1 MKTFESIKQK
11 LVSQKISFEEITFN
25 DEAISARKID
35 NSIDKNYKPGNA
47 IKTLII
53 STKEGHKALIL
64 KGNDRVDGKKL
75 NKIIGKWS
83 VVDSNSL
90 TEKFGFL
97 PGCVCPLDLN
107 LPFLID
113 KKVEGLDIWSMG
125 AGDPK
130 KGFNIKKDVAI
141 SFIKNFHIVSL
152 THMTETNIEERLKLI
167 KEVGEEIIQEEE
179 LKKLLESEE
188 ELIAYDGFEP
198 SGQIHIA
205 QGIVKAINVNKMT
218 KAGVKFKML
227 VADWH
232 AMANNKM
239 GGDLDKIKIVG
250 KYFIEVWKASGMDLS
265 NVQFVWASDMNKDS
279 NYWKL
284 VLQVGKSNALKRF
297 IRTAEM
303 MGREESLDKLTGAH
317 IIYSC
322 MQVADIFMLGA
333 KITQLG
339 MDQRKVNMLAREVGP
354 MLGYW
359 KPVVVSHHM
368 LMGLSKPANLV
379 PTAGVEH
386 SLAESA
392 IQRTIERKMSKS
404 MPDSAIF
411 MTDTTEDIKR
421 KINKAYCL
429 EGDIKEN
436 PILEYYKYIVFESL
450 ERLGINEVKIERPE
464 KFGGNISFKSY
475 GELEISFAEKKVHPM
490 DLKAVL
496 IKYLDQL
503 IEPVRRHFEEN
514 LDAKKLLEQ
523 VKSFQVT
530 R

>member
-1 MKTFESIKQK
+1 MNIQ
-11 LVSQKISFEEITFN
+11 
-25 DEAISARKID
+25 
-35 NSIDKNYKPGNA
+35 
-47 IKTLII
+47 
-53 STKEGHKALIL
+53 
-64 KGNDRVDGKKL
+64 DR
-75 NKIIGKWS
+75 
-83 VVDSNSL
+83 
-90 TEKFGFL
+90 
-97 PGCVCPLDLN
+97 LN
-107 LPFLID
+107 L
-113 KKVEGLDIWSMG
+113 V
-125 AGDPK
+125 
-130 KGFNIKKDVAI
+130 
-141 SFIKNFHIVSL
+141 
-152 THMTETNIEERLKLI
+152 

-179 LKKLLESEE
+179 LKKLLESGE

-205 QGIVKAINVNKMT
+205 QGILRAINVNKMI
-218 KAGVKFKML
+218 KAGIKFRMW

-239 GGDLDKIKIVG
+239 GGDLEKIKIVG
-250 KYFIEVWKASGMDLS
+250 KYFIEVWRASGMDLS
-265 NVQFVWASDMNKDS
+265 KVEFMWASDMAKNPE
-279 NYWKL
+279 YWKL
-284 VLQVGKSNALKRF
+284 VVQVGKSNALKRF

-303 MGREESLDKLTGAH
+303 MGREESLEKLTGAH

-368 LMGLSKPANLV
+368 LMGLGKPASQEVDAL
-379 PTAGVEH
+379 
-386 SLAESA
+386 
-392 IQRTIERKMSKS
+392 QRTIEVKMSKS
-404 MPDSAIF
+404 KPDTAIF

-436 PILEYYKYIVFESL
+436 PVLEYYKYIVFESFDK
-450 ERLGINEVKIERPE
+450 LGINEVKIERPE
-464 KFGGNISFKSY
+464 KFGGNISFKTY
-475 GELEISFAEKKVHPM
+475 VELEKTFAEKKVHPM

-503 IEPVRRHFEEN
+503 IEPVRRHFYEN
-514 LDAKKLLEQ
+514 PDAKKLLEQ
-523 VKSFQVT
+523 VRSFQIT

>member
-1 MKTFESIKQK
+1 MKTFSSIKQK
-11 LVSQKISFEEITFN
+11 LIDKKIPFEEITFI
-25 DEAISARKID
+25 DKAVSARKTD
-35 NSIDKNYKPGNA
+35 SSVDKNYNPDNA

-53 STKEGHKALIL
+53 STKEGYGALIL
-64 KGNDRVDGKKL
+64 RGEDLVDEKKL
-75 NKIIGKWS
+75 NKILGKWS
-83 VVDSNSL
+83 VVNKEIL
-90 TEKFGFL
+90 NNIFGFL
-97 PGCVCPLDLN
+97 PGCVCPLDLDI
-107 LPFLID
+107 PFLID
-113 KKVEGLDIWSMG
+113 KKTSEMQIWSMG

-130 KGFNIKKDVAI
+130 KGLNIKKDIAL
-141 SFIKNFHIVSL
+141 SFIKNFSVVSL
-152 THMTETNIEERLKLI
+152 THMVNTNIDERMNLI
-167 KEVGEEIIQEEE
+167 KQVGEEIIQEEE
-179 LKKLLESEE
+179 LKKLLESGE

-205 QGIVKAINVNKMT
+205 QGIVRAINVNKMI
-218 KAGVKFKML
+218 KAGVKFRMW

-239 GGDLDKIKIVG
+239 GGDLEKIKIVG
-250 KYFIEVWKASGMDLS
+250 KYFIEVWRASGMDLS
-265 NVQFVWASDMNKDS
+265 KVEFMWASDMAKDPD
-279 NYWKL
+279 YWKL
-284 VLQVGKSNALKRF
+284 VVQVGKSNALKRF

-303 MGREESLDKLTGAH
+303 MGREESLEKLTGAH

-322 MQVADIFMLGA
+322 MQVADIFKLGA

-368 LMGLSKPANLV
+368 LMGLGKPASQEVDAL
-379 PTAGVEH
+379 
-386 SLAESA
+386 
-392 IQRTIERKMSKS
+392 QRTIEVKMSKS
-404 MPDSAIF
+404 KPDTAIF

-436 PILEYYKYIVFESL
+436 PILEYYKYIVFDSFDK
-450 ERLGINEVKIERPE
+450 LGISEVKIERPE
-464 KFGGNISFKSY
+464 KFGGNISFKTFA
-475 GELEISFAEKKVHPM
+475 EMEKTFAEKKVHPM
-490 DLKAVL
+490 DIKAVL

-503 IEPVRRHFEEN
+503 IEPVRRHFQEN
-514 LDAKKLLEQ
+514 TEAKKLLEQ
-523 VKSFQVT
+523 VRSFQVT

>member
-1 MKTFESIKQK
+1 MNIKDRLDLIKQ
-11 LVSQKISFEEITFN
+11 
-25 DEAISARKID
+25 
-35 NSIDKNYKPGNA
+35 
-47 IKTLII
+47 
-53 STKEGHKALIL
+53 
-64 KGNDRVDGKKL
+64 
-75 NKIIGKWS
+75 
-83 VVDSNSL
+83 
-90 TEKFGFL
+90 
-97 PGCVCPLDLN
+97 
-107 LPFLID
+107 
-113 KKVEGLDIWSMG
+113 
-125 AGDPK
+125 
-130 KGFNIKKDVAI
+130 
-141 SFIKNFHIVSL
+141 
-152 THMTETNIEERLKLI
+152 
-167 KEVGEEIIQEEE
+167 VGEEIIQEEE
-179 LKKLLESEE
+179 LKKLLESGE

-239 GGDLDKIKIVG
+239 GGDLEKIKVIG

-265 NVQFVWASDMNKDS
+265 NVEFVWASEMNKDS

-333 KITQLG
+333 QITQLG

-354 MLGYW
+354 ILGFW

-368 LMGLSKPANLV
+368 LMGLGKPAHNT
-379 PTAGVEH
+379 TAAVVH

-436 PILEYYKYIVFESL
+436 PILEYYKYIVFESF
-450 ERLGINEVKIERPE
+450 ERLGIVEVKIERPE
-464 KFGGNISFKSY
+464 KFGGNISFKTY
-475 GELEISFAEKKVHPM
+475 TEMEKIFAEKKVHPM

-503 IEPVRRHFEEN
+503 IEPVRRHFEE
-514 LDAKKLLEQ
+514 DETAKKLLAQ
-523 VKSFQVT
+523 VRSFQVT